1 MILNEYFV
9 LSNGVKIPKIGFGTW
24 QINPGAY
31 EAVTLALKNGY
42 RHIDTA
48 EAYGNES
55 DCAKAIRDFGLKRED
70 VFITTKLPSH
80 VKNYDDAKIHFE
92 QSLERM
98 KLDYIDLYLIHAPWP
113 WSDQYSDHKEGNI
126 GVWKAFVEKYNEG
139 KIKSIGVSNFGIKEV
154 EYLYE
159 ATGVYPHVNQ
169 VPLCI
174 GVAQTELRK
183 HHSEK
188 GILVE
193 AYSPLATG
201 KLLDVPKVVELATK
215 YNVTPAQ
222 ICIRFTLQ
230 LDTLPLPKSTN
241 ETRIINNAQ
250 LDFVIDDADMD
261 TLLNDDSIFQT
272 HLKTRVRN
280 D

>member
-1 MILNEYFV
+1 MVLKENFV
-9 LSNGVKIPKIGFGTW
+9 LSNKVQIPKIGFGTW

-31 EAVTLALKNGY
+31 EAVTFALKAGY

-48 EAYGNES
+48 EAYGNEA
-55 DCAKAIRDFGLKRED
+55 DCAKAIKDFGLKRDE
-70 VFITTKLPSH
+70 VFITSKLPSH
-80 VKNYDDAKIHFE
+80 VKNFDDAKIHFE
-92 QSLERM
+92 QSLQRM
-98 KLDYIDLYLIHAPWP
+98 KTNYLDLYLIHAPWP
-113 WSDQYSDHKEGNI
+113 WSDQHSDHKEGNI
-126 GVWKAFVEKYNEG
+126 AVWKAFIDLYNEK
-139 KIKSIGVSNFGIKEV
+139 KIRSIGVSNFGIKEV

-174 GVAQTELRK
+174 GVSQDELRK
-183 HHSEK
+183 HHHEK

-201 KLLDVPKVVELATK
+201 KLLDNPKVLELAKK

-222 ICIRFTLQ
+222 ICIKFTLQ

-241 ETRIINNAQ
+241 ESRIINNAQ
-250 LDFVIDDADMD
+250 MDFTIDQEDMD
-261 TLLNDDSIFQT
+261 TLLNDPSIFQT
-272 HLKTRVRN
+272 HLKNRVKN